1 MKQYLLSLCLSIAT
15 IFAPVKQVMVVT
27 FILIA
32 VDLILGIMA
41 AHKTKVPITSAGL
54 RRTVS
59 KLFVYEVAICLGFL
73 VETYFTGPVIPVVK
87 IITGFVGLTEL
98 KSCLENADA
107 FNGEPIL
114 KALIDKLGSSNQ

>member
-1 MKQYLLSLCLSIAT
+1 MKQYLISLGLSIAT
-15 IFAPVKQVMVVT
+15 IFAPVKQVMIVT

-32 VDLILGIMA
+32 VDLLLGVMA
-41 AHKTKVPITSAGL
+41 ARKTTVPITSAGL

-87 IITGFVGLTEL
+87 IITGFIGLTEL

-107 FNGEPIL
+107 LNGAPIL

>member
-1 MKQYLLSLCLSIAT
+1 MKQYLLSLALSIAT

-32 VDLILGIMA
+32 VDLLLGLMA
-41 AHKTKVPITSAGL
+41 ARKIKVPITSAGL

-73 VETYFTGPVIPVVK
+73 VETYFTGPAIPIVK
-87 IITGFVGLTEL
+87 IITGFIGLTEL

-107 FNGEPIL
+107 VNGEPIL